1 MISIRIPP
9 AISRLLRRDRASG
22 QAVRFLIVGLLNTV
36 VDLGAFYLLT
46 LIPGLPDIAAKTI
59 SYILGICNSFVWNKY
74 WTFSAK
80 GSGRTGREFGVFF
93 LVNLPPLIVNIVVFS
108 LLGLWT
114 TSGSFA
120 AREGKA
126 FIAAAVAVIWN
137 FLGSRYLAFRHTAL
151 KSSSSRRDDSMETD
165 SVAGGVEEK
174 PVENKV
180 LETDK
185 NA

>member
-1 MISIRIPP
+1 VISIRIPSV
-9 AISRLLRRDRASG
+9 ISRLLRRDRASG
-22 QAVRFLIVGLLNTV
+22 QAVRFLVVGLLNTA

-46 LIPGLPDIAAKTI
+46 LIPGMPDIAAKTM

-74 WTFSAK
+74 WTFGAK
-80 GSGRTGREFGVFF
+80 SSGRTGREFGLFF

-114 TSGSFA
+114 TSGTFA

-151 KSSSSRRDDSMETD
+151 SSRRNDSAETD

-174 PVENKV
+174 AVENKA